1 MAIIE
6 IPIDIAN
13 KKIKQQVTLDN
24 VVYGLEFKYNK
35 RYTAW
40 TMNILDD
47 QNNMIVSGIILY
59 TNTSLLTNYYHL
71 AVPKGM
77 LFIIDS
83 DGTQTTA
90 DETNLGITHKLLYRE
105 P

>member
-35 RYTAW
+35 RYLAW

-71 AVPKGM
+71 AVPNGM
-77 LFIIDS
+77 LFILDS

-90 DETNLGITHKLLYRE
+90 DESNLGITHKLLYRE

>member
-35 RYTAW
+35 RYLAW

-59 TNTSLLTNYYHL
+59 TNLKRRHNSFFFLQIASNGLLHMHGGKHFHSHSRT
-71 AVPKGM
+71 PC
-77 LFIIDS
+77 
-83 DGTQTTA
+83 
-90 DETNLGITHKLLYRE
+90 
-105 P
+105 